1 VIFIANLI
9 VNAQILLM
17 VGGYAHR
24 ADASYLSNLA
34 RSSIYINAI
43 SNRLAASSQRASFL
57 GMVVGTAVSEL
68 VDPKG
73 NRMAFSSEDI
83 NSTDG
88 QWYRSLT
95 GVNDAIGSIEDLQP
109 AVLALKSSL
118 HPTKTAVSNPKIAKQ
133 PTKLSSIT
141 KIVSI
146 EEIVDSSDSEEED
159 LPTYEKP
166 DSDEDDEDEDPT
178 LVQRDKPIAPV

>member
-1 VIFIANLI
+1 MT

-17 VGGYAHR
+17 VAGYAHR

-34 RSSIYINAI
+34 RSSLYINAI

-57 GMVVGTAVSEL
+57 GMIVGTAISEL

-95 GVNDAIGSIEDLQP
+95 GVKDAIGSIEDLKP
-109 AVLALKSSL
+109 TGLALKKSSSQT
-118 HPTKTAVSNPKIAKQ
+118 TKTAVSDIKIPKQ
-133 PTKLSSIT
+133 PTKLSST
-141 KIVSI
+141 SKIVSI
-146 EEIVDSSDSEEED
+146 EEIVDSSESEEED

-166 DSDEDDEDEDPT
+166 DSDEEDEDEDPT
-178 LVQRDKPIAPV
+178 LVQRDKPTAPV